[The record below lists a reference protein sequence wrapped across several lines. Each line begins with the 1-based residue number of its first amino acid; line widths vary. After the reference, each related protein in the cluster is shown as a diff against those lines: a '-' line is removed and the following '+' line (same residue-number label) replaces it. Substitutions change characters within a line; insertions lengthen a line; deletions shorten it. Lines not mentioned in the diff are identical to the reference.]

1 MSPETRP
8 VLAFVPTALL
18 ASQVG
23 TWESSVA
30 TDRTFADTTTAF
42 LFGVDA
48 DEASR
53 GLPLISYTRNIHPDD
68 RAEFRQKL
76 GMVRD
81 RGGLFVI
88 EYRTCPTPTDVR
100 WVLARGRY
108 ERDPLTDQ
116 MVGRGIVI
124 DITESKS
131 DGRVED
137 CAFFVASDDGQPSL
151 DHVAE
156 LTLKA
161 RQEIDEL
168 GEQES
173 SPLRRAVDA
182 LLWII
187 GRTLALRQTEPI
199 KRKRQM
205 N

>member
-1 MSPETRP
+1 MSPETRA

-23 TWESSVA
+23 TWESVVT
-30 TDRTFADTTTAF
+30 TDRTVADATTAF

-48 DEASR
+48 DEAAR

-108 ERDPLTDQ
+108 ERDPLTGL

-124 DITESKS
+124 DITESKL

-137 CAFFVASDDGQPSL
+137 RAFFVASDDRQPSL
-151 DHVAE
+151 EHIAE
-156 LTLKA
+156 LTLTA
-161 RQEIDEL
+161 REEIDAL

-199 KRKRQM
+199 ERKRQM